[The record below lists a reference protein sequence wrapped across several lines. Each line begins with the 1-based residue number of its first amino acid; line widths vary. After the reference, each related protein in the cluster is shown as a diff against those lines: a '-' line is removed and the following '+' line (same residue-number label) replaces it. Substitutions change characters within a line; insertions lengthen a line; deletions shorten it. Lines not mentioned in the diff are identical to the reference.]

1 MLRLAVLMYVRYLPS
16 LRDVEDLLHERG
28 IDVTHKTVRFW

>member
-1 MLRLAVLMYVRYLPS
+1 MLYVRFPLS

-28 IDVTHKTVRFW
+28 IKVSHEAMRF